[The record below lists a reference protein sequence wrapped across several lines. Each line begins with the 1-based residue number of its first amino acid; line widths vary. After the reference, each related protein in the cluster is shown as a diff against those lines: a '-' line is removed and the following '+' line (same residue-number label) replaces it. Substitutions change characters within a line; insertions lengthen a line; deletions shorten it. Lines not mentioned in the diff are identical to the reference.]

1 MKIRQ
6 KFLHFSTTHIA
17 GFSYWNWVKIFSK
30 LKIGKKLKFK
40 REHNNKYDKYAIA
53 IYVKNE
59 KIGYIPRENNFE
71 IAKMIDAW
79 YEKIFKIRI
88 NRISASEHPENQI
101 WISIFIKNKNP

>member
-1 MKIRQ
+1 MKNIE
-6 KFLHFSTTHIA
+6 KFSHFCTTHIA

-40 REHNNKYDKYAIA
+40 REYNNKYDKYAIA

-71 IAKMIDAW
+71 ISKIIDAW
-79 YEKIFKIRI
+79 YEKIFRIRI
-88 NRISASEHPENQI
+88 NRVSTSEHPENQI
-101 WISIFIKNKNP
+101 WITIFIKNKNP